1 MKNPKISLPLP
12 IVFPPNGTGILK
24 EIRPYAPYVDGVR
37 GAVEGIRVTA
47 VRFVDLEPVD
57 VIIRGMDAPLAP
69 EAIEARN
76 AAGDFVIVTFEN
88 FAGSASASFKEAGQL
103 RISGEASAFKIIEKG
118 VK

>member
-1 MKNPKISLPLP
+1 MKNFKIP
-12 IVFPPNGTGILK
+12 IPITTAFPPAGNAILK

-47 VRFVDLEPVD
+47 VRFIDLEPVD
-57 VIIRGMDAPLAP
+57 VIIRGIDAPLTP
-69 EAIEARN
+69 EAIETSN
-76 AAGDFVIVTFEN
+76 AAGDFVIITFEN
-88 FAGSASASFKEAGQL
+88 FAGSASASFKEAGTL

>member
-1 MKNPKISLPLP
+1 MKNFKIP
-12 IVFPPNGTGILK
+12 IPITTAFPPAGNAILK

-47 VRFVDLEPVD
+47 VRFVDLESVD
-57 VIIRGMDAPLAP
+57 VIIRGIDAPLTP

-76 AAGDFVIVTFEN
+76 AAGDFVIVSFEN
-88 FAGSASASFKEAGQL
+88 FTGSASASFKEAGRL
-103 RISGEASAFKIIEKG
+103 RISGEASAFKIIEKE